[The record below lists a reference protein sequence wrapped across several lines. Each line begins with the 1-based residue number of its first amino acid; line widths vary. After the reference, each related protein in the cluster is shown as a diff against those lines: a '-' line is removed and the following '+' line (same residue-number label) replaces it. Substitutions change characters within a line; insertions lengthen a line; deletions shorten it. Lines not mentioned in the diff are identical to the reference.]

1 MAQSLVSNDPEGKV
15 TLTRGNY
22 PKAIR
27 AGELVRI
34 GDALTGISV
43 RDSASNDDRI
53 TLVTR
58 GVARITTATG
68 ATTGNTAAGKVI
80 YASAPSGTDESMAT
94 NTASG
99 NPRVGIS
106 VSPGAAAGGT
116 ILVALGL

>member
-1 MAQSLVSNDPEGKV
+1 MAQNIVSNDPDGKV

-43 RDSASNDDRI
+43 RDSASNDDQI

-58 GVARITTATG
+58 GVARITVDGGVTA
-68 ATTGNTAAGKVI
+68 ANTAAGKVI
-80 YASAPSGTDESMAT
+80 YASAPSASDESMAT

-106 VSPGAAAGGT
+106 VSPGATAGNT